1 MSATRLLVL
10 GVVRLHGQAHGY
22 LVGSELESWEAG
34 QWAGLRSGSI
44 YHALRQLAK
53 EGLLDTSEVHE
64 WPGRVAASTTSSSA
78 PTRQPRSLTD
88 RRPLS
93 RATSFSPGAAVAYAG
108 DVTAPQSRGAPPRVW
123 ELIDNLV
130 QYAMRPAGPRTIAIG
145 VRRRQAPAAGLVEI
159 LARRVRER
167 GHAEHRRAHLPRV
180 LV

>member
-64 WPGRVAASTTSSSA
+64 WPGRVDYAINDKGEAEFFGLLRNALSV
-78 PTRQPRSLTD
+78 PD
-88 RRPLS
+88 RRPELLNAALVLLPALPGEEVIALLKERVGALEDE
-93 RATSFSPGAAVAYAG
+93 RAQIVATAQQGRRPRNVTELFALRAA
-108 DVTAPQSRGAPPRVW
+108 Q
-123 ELIDNLV
+123 
-130 QYAMRPAGPRTIAIG
+130 
-145 VRRRQAPAAGLVEI
+145 AAGEAAWTRDLI
-159 LARRVRER
+159 GRLER
-167 GHAEHRRAHLPRV
+167 GEDPA
-180 LV
+180 